1 MRKKGS
7 LKSVFGFSGCLSAV
21 CLPMMAVGINLA
33 ADYAAQCRAAEGGA
47 RVAADERTC
56 RTADN
61 RAGYGVAL
69 TLVHRTAGS
78 ERCSQSNS
86 GSDFE

>member
-1 MRKKGS
+1 LNANRATSASTPSTLKHSHRRWRALGYLADFPRVNRRMHNKS
-7 LKSVFGFSGCLSAV
+7 L
-21 CLPMMAVGINLA
+21 
-33 ADYAAQCRAAEGGA
+33 
-47 RVAADERTC
+47 
-56 RTADN
+56 TADN